1 MYIYCQKRGRFLK
14 LITFKDIVRFKKI
27 YTDDDLEIGNFIFSI
42 WDLKLIYNQIITD
55 SPSYKPMSH
64 KALRAK
70 ARFMNKKEI
79 KNAKKSRKGM

>member
-14 LITFKDIVRFKKI
+14 LITLKDIVRFKKI
-27 YTDDDLEIGNFIFSI
+27 YTDDDLEIGKFIFSI

-55 SPSYKPMSH
+55 SSRYKPMSH

-70 ARFMNKKEI
+70 ASMNKKQI